1 MFSAE
6 GRLTDTKT
14 NNVPELLIS
23 DKVLRGAETELTVAT
38 CPGQTEEEKLH
49 VSSKETSRLIFLQV
63 LPPYLLA
70 GLGMVAAGMLLDR
83 VQVRDGQIA

>member
-1 MFSAE
+1 M
-6 GRLTDTKT
+6 
-14 NNVPELLIS
+14 
-23 DKVLRGAETELTVAT
+23 ELTGAT

-49 VSSKETSRLIFLQV
+49 LSSKETSRLIFLQV

-83 VQVRDGQIA
+83 VQVRDGHIA